1 MTNPTQ
7 LFHQYLQVSR
17 SLVSKMNEQITA
29 LEIYH
34 NQWTILNYL
43 KNCGYSTIPD
53 ICSYLDVDSV
63 IITRS
68 VNSMEQNNMIKQVPG
83 KDEQEKRIEL
93 TPGAKRYIQNVLKLQ
108 KKSKEKPW
116 KALLKK
122 NRKYF
127 SRLSLKSL
135 II

>member
-1 MTNPTQ
+1 MNPTQ

-53 ICSYLDVDSV
+53 ICNYLDVDSV

-83 KDEQEKRIEL
+83 KDEQEKES
-93 TPGAKRYIQNVLKLQ
+93 N
-108 KKSKEKPW
+108 
-116 KALLKK
+116 
-122 NRKYF
+122 
-127 SRLSLKSL
+127 
-135 II
+135 